1 MWRLIILVAV
11 LVTVTLSD
19 CNIKRRS
26 TTSGD
31 DGHYC
36 VCNAQQCDQTPDVIK
51 PTNLDEY
58 TLITSNKNGLR
69 FRESKGIFKNVNS
82 DYCQLGKITVNQ
94 TDMYQKIFGFGGAMT
109 DSAAI
114 NILNLTHNTSDNL
127 LKSYFGPHGINY
139 NFIRMPMGGTDF
151 STRPYTYAMIENDVL
166 LSDFDLQ
173 PEDYNY
179 KIPLTKRAQE
189 LKENEIKLLTVPWTA
204 SPWMKTKYS
213 WTSNAKLRPE
223 YRQLWAN
230 YFVKYFEAYRN
241 AGLEFWGVSS
251 QNEPVSYLY
260 APNINGMVWTAEEE
274 RDWIIEYLSPT
285 LKKNGFEHIKIFI
298 MEENRLTLPDWPKKV
313 FKDQRVRDIVS
324 GVTVHFYFDKKVRS
338 HTLTEIKRNFPEK
351 LIMYTEACT
360 GVDKENGV
368 ILGSWIRGEVYAK
381 NIIEN
386 MRHWV
391 SSWIDWNIALD
402 MTGGP
407 NWVNN
412 FVDSPIIVNNKRDE
426 FYKQPMFYALGH
438 FSKYVPPN
446 SKRIGS
452 TMGNMKGIKNVAF
465 STPDGG
471 VALIILN
478 LNEEE
483 KAILI
488 EDPKKGTTTINVS
501 GRSINTIKYWNI

>member
-1 MWRLIILVAV
+1 
-11 LVTVTLSD
+11 
-19 CNIKRRS
+19 
-26 TTSGD
+26 
-31 DGHYC
+31 
-36 VCNAQQCDQTPDVIK
+36 
-51 PTNLDEY
+51 
-58 TLITSNKNGLR
+58 
-69 FRESKGIFKNVNS
+69 
-82 DYCQLGKITVNQ
+82 
-94 TDMYQKIFGFGGAMT
+94 
-109 DSAAI
+109 
-114 NILNLTHNTSDNL
+114 
-127 LKSYFGPHGINY
+127 
-139 NFIRMPMGGTDF
+139 
-151 STRPYTYAMIENDVL
+151 
-166 LSDFDLQ
+166 
-173 PEDYNY
+173 
-179 KIPLTKRAQE
+179 
-189 LKENEIKLLTVPWTA
+189 
-204 SPWMKTKYS
+204 
-213 WTSNAKLRPE
+213 
-223 YRQLWAN
+223 
-230 YFVKYFEAYRN
+230 
-241 AGLEFWGVSS
+241 
-251 QNEPVSYLY
+251 
-260 APNINGMVWTAEEE
+260 
-274 RDWIIEYLSPT
+274 
-285 LKKNGFEHIKIFI
+285 

-360 GVDKENGV
+360 GVDKENRV
-368 ILGSWIRGEVYAK
+368 ILGSWKRGEVYAK

-402 MTGGP
+402 ITGGP
-407 NWVNN
+407 NWIDN
-412 FVDSPIIVNNKRDE
+412 FVDSSIIVNSERDE

-501 GRSINTIKYWNI
+501 GRSINTMKYWNI